1 MSRNTARRLALLALA
16 APLALGLS
24 ACSKDNGTAAA
35 PSGEALEK
43 VAAPAGKAWGDVVEK
58 TADGGYRMGN
68 PEAPIKLVEYA
79 SLTCSH
85 CAEFAHEASA
95 ELRDTFVASGRV
107 SWEFRNFVRDGIDI
121 TAAQL
126 TRCGAPESFFALTDQ
141 VLANQG
147 AIIQQVQAAGQQAF
161 EAAMNQ
167 PDATRGAAI
176 AKLAGLD
183 EFFAAR
189 GIAKDQAAACLANA
203 AEAQNLAK
211 LAQEQGER
219 DQITGTPTFL
229 INGVKEQA
237 NSWPALKARLEA
249 LGAR

>member
-1 MSRNTARRLALLALA
+1 MNRTPLRRLALLALA

-24 ACSKDNGTAAA
+24 ACSKDAPTGAAA
-35 PSGEALEK
+35 SGEVLEK
-43 VAAPAGKAWGDVVEK
+43 VAAPAGKAWADVVEK
-58 TADGGYRMGN
+58 TPEGGYRMGN
-68 PEAPIKLVEYA
+68 PNAPIKLVEYA

-126 TRCGAPESFFALTDQ
+126 TRCGSPESFFALTDQ
-141 VLANQG
+141 VLANQN
-147 AIIQQVQAAGQQAF
+147 AIIQQVQAAGQPAF

-203 AEAQNLAK
+203 ADAQNLAR
-211 LAQEQGER
+211 LAQEQGEK
-219 DQITGTPTFL
+219 DDITGTPTFL
-229 INGVKEQA
+229 INGAKEEA
-237 NSWPALKARLEA
+237 NTWLALKARLET